1 MSPSLLHRVE
11 SNGDDAT
18 AGAGA
23 NPARASARSLSFRRR
38 RIVALA
44 RPLAGDKKMIPVAVR
59 RPRGGPGH
67 RGTSSRVFSRTDTPS
82 GVSDFGRRSSCA
94 RGGSRAGSRIRR
106 RSGPSRGAR
115 LLLDLAPTA
124 LLRFLSVPYATLR
137 PPDLKPFGAYCC
149 WDFVP
154 VRQGLINFLAPNSP
168 CTAALAMCTLLP
180 PFRSNPA
187 ALDASFA
194 VLSSVD
200 SHPSGS
206 PKRSF
211 IVTGRL
217 MVRVG
222 VGYGRR
228 RGASA

>member
-1 MSPSLLHRVE
+1 MR
-11 SNGDDAT
+11 
-18 AGAGA
+18 
-23 NPARASARSLSFRRR
+23 
-38 RIVALA
+38 
-44 RPLAGDKKMIPVAVR
+44 
-59 RPRGGPGH
+59 
-67 RGTSSRVFSRTDTPS
+67 
-82 GVSDFGRRSSCA
+82 A
-94 RGGSRAGSRIRR
+94 RGSQGRVPRSATVGTVARR
-106 RSGPSRGAR
+106 EIIT
-115 LLLDLAPTA
+115 LDLAPTA

-154 VRQGLINFLAPNSP
+154 VRQGLMNFLAPNSP

-206 PKRSF
+206 AKRSF

-217 MVRVG
+217 MVRVE
-222 VGYGRR
+222 VGDGRR
-228 RGASA
+228 RGASP